1 MDITP
6 ITDNTAILKGLIVET
21 LDEVFGDKIE
31 QVCNTAISKLKD
43 TLMLQLVG
51 FIMEEKRQMEERIG
65 SGNVQKIWEEPGVDE
80 KETPADDTNTRE
92 LIENE

>member
-1 MDITP
+1 MSDIPT
-6 ITDNTAILKGLIVET
+6 TDTSILKGLIVET

-31 QVCNTAISKLKD
+31 EVCHTAISKLKD

-65 SGNVQKIWEEPGVDE
+65 SGNVQKIWDETGADE

-92 LIENE
+92 LVENE